1 MSDKFNL
8 ESKKMPNLD
17 FRIPEIP
24 QVNHSDILRQIHE
37 QSFVN
42 LGYAHVMCERLRSQI
57 RQFEASLQPNEEI
70 AVNLASFGTRVL
82 VLIDNVGYQNPYFIT
97 FSGVNADTKQKVL
110 LVQHVSQTSVL
121 FTAVTVPKEDN
132 RKARRIGFNVD
143 TDNEEEKP

>member
-1 MSDKFNL
+1 
-8 ESKKMPNLD
+8 
-17 FRIPEIP
+17 
-24 QVNHSDILRQIHE
+24 
-37 QSFVN
+37 
-42 LGYAHVMCERLRSQI
+42 MCERLRSQI